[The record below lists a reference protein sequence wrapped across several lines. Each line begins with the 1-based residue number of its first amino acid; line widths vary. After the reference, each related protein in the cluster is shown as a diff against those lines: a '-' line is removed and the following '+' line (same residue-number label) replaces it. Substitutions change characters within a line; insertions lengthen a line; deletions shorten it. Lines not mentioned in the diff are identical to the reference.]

1 MIRRLSETSLCP
13 DALLFCA
20 LQTDRRFVQRRVLQ
34 LRMFRLT
41 AIFVFPHRQPPG
53 TL

>member
-1 MIRRLSETSLCP
+1 MIRRLSETSFRS

-20 LQTDRRFVQRRVLQ
+20 LQADRRFVQRSVLQ

-41 AIFVFPHRQPPG
+41 SVFVFPHRQPPG